1 MATREELYAAIERER
16 EYQEQKWPQNGKP
29 LDLYGR
35 MIVAH
40 AELQEA
46 RLAYCKHTGNDEALK
61 ELLQVVAVGV
71 SAYRTGVWITEFR
84 KHEDSIRTLPEWLEL
99 LELQFALARK
109 EAPLYYL
116 GEIVGMGMAALLQ
129 HGIVERDELAEQEPP
144 SLELTQTPRGFDFL
158 EFQDRN
164 NQKCT
169 LQKSSCATEDAI
181 WLGIHDEKR
190 MHLTQ
195 EQVAALLPFLIRF
208 AETGELS

>member
-71 SAYRTGVWITEFR
+71 GTYGDDTWQYLSTFYDQSE
-84 KHEDSIRTLPEWLEL
+84 RTLPHFLESI
-99 LELQFALARK
+99 ENQFTQSRGK
-109 EAPLYYL
+109 EAE
-116 GEIVGMGMAALLQ
+116 GVGYHRDTFVAMGMAALLQ
-129 HGIVERDELAEQEPP
+129 HGIVERDELAEQSLQPP
-144 SLELTQTPRGFDFL
+144 LF
-158 EFQDRN
+158 
-164 NQKCT
+164 
-169 LQKSSCATEDAI
+169 
-181 WLGIHDEKR
+181 
-190 MHLTQ
+190 
-195 EQVAALLPFLIRF
+195 
-208 AETGELS
+208 